1 MHPVSSV
8 TSTPSASTSSTS
20 TLNTLRELIARR
32 HASPSSASTTE
43 SSLLTGLPSID
54 QVLGGLPHAA
64 LTEIVC
70 DSPSCGGHLL
80 LAGLLATTRQAR
92 LRVALVDAAD
102 AFDPASYATA
112 SLEHLVWVRPR
123 TPEEALAAADLL
135 ARDANLAWVVLDLR
149 GVPATRLSRLPTQPW
164 YRLQRAVESSG
175 VAGLILS
182 PLPLIPCTR
191 VRLRLRHAHAFTSLH
206 EDQSALLTQL
216 QPEVDRHRSA
226 FGRLAGA

>member
-1 MHPVSSV
+1 MLPVSPIVS
-8 TSTPSASTSSTS
+8 PASASTLTA
-20 TLNTLRELIARR
+20 LRELIARR
-32 HASPSSASTTE
+32 QASPSGVATAE
-43 SSLLTGLPSID
+43 SSLSTGLPGID

-70 DSPSCGGHLL
+70 DSPSCGGHLV

-92 LRVALVDAAD
+92 LRVALVDATD
-102 AFDPASYATA
+102 AFDPASYASA

-149 GVPATRLSRLPTQPW
+149 GVPATRLSRLPAPPW

-175 VAGLILS
+175 VAGLVFS
-182 PLPLIPCTR
+182 PLPLTPCTR
-191 VRLRLRHAHAFTSLH
+191 VRLRLRHSHALTSLH
-206 EDQSALLTQL
+206 EEQSVLLTQL

-226 FGRLAGA
+226 FVRLAGA